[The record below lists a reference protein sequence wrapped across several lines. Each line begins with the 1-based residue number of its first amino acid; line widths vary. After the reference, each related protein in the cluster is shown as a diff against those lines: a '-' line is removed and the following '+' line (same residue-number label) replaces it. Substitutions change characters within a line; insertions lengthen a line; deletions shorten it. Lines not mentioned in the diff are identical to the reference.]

1 MRTWRPTRTVASQTR
16 LIPPS
21 PLHGGGC
28 GGGPPHCR
36 PSVWGNRRTRRRPH
50 PLCVSVCVCV
60 CVCVWPTLTG
70 TCRRRRGAGTRTRR
84 KKSEE
89 EGSKEPPGSPLTR
102 STKLRL
108 PTMRLPFFAHWN
120 WHALYSEGRWFTRF
134 CREVRVH
141 SFTRYCREAR
151 VHSFKRYRRALFT
164 FCLCPSVCVNYPE
177 FLQRSLVLSPPQ
189 SAVLWRI
196 LPTASN
202 TVSPPNRW
210 AGTGPCLL
218 APASTQRAAG

>member
-1 MRTWRPTRTVASQTR
+1 MC
-16 LIPPS
+16 L
-21 PLHGGGC
+21 
-28 GGGPPHCR
+28 
-36 PSVWGNRRTRRRPH
+36 
-50 PLCVSVCVCV
+50 CVCV

-89 EGSKEPPGSPLTR
+89 EGSKEPPGSPLTP

-177 FLQRSLVLSPPQ
+177 FLQRSLVLSPPPPPQQ